1 MRDGINNYNMTRF
14 ANKFL
19 TILENDEMKDGGNMK
34 ESDEMAAQDRQAFDA
49 GLDQDTPAGT
59 FDDVPENPVAEFE
72 QSQKANAVNVLTTWV
87 GSVEEFI
94 ERLNGLNPDSMN
106 AQLHRTD
113 CGSIMSDVARS
124 ESKKISR
131 IAQDLSSLGEALK
144 QYLLTAQNKQE
155 SNNQI

>member
-1 MRDGINNYNMTRF
+1 MQDGINNYDMTTRF
-14 ANKFL
+14 GNKFL
-19 TILENDEMKDGGNMK
+19 TILENEEMEPDA
-34 ESDEMAAQDRQAFDA
+34 EMASQDKQAFDA
-49 GLDQDTPAGT
+49 GLDSDTPKGT

-72 QSQKANAVNVLTTWV
+72 ASQKANAVNVLTTWV

-94 ERLNGLNPDSMN
+94 ERLNGLSPDSMN

-155 SNNQI
+155 SSDQV